1 MRPRAAERPHY
12 DVPVEDSRLRSLR
25 SAVVAEVLAGERPA
39 RELPRHYSDGA
50 DAFCRQAFR
59 EAVPGA
65 QPRGFALVAVGSYG
79 RRELCPGSD
88 LDLLLLHDR
97 RREVAQVAD
106 RIWYR
111 VWDSGVRLDHS
122 VRTPRG
128 ALSVARADL
137 RAALALL
144 DGRLVCGDKELAG
157 GLLVAVQEL
166 VVAHRR
172 RYVPAVLEAM
182 RDRHERFG
190 ELPYLLEPDLKESA
204 GGLRDLGVVRLL
216 ALTLPGTLVST
227 NRPAVLDGGH
237 DLLLATRAAL
247 HARTGNRSDRLVLQ
261 EQDEVASLL
270 GHRDADGLAAALAA
284 AGREIMGTCEDAG
297 RRAASALAGP
307 AARGGGREVLVDH
320 DVVLRDGEIAL
331 AHTAD
336 LSSDPAAV
344 LRVAAAAARH
354 TAPIA
359 PSTLERMA
367 TERPPLGHRW
377 PPAVR
382 DAFVSLLQYGSAATP
397 VLEMLD
403 RMGLLEWLVPEW
415 ALVRHRP
422 QRNAYHRYTVDRHLL
437 ETAAQA
443 ARLVREVERPD
454 LLLFAA
460 LLHDIGKGQPGD
472 HSESGEVIAG
482 EVARRIGLPARD
494 SSVLR
499 RVVKRHLLLADT
511 ATRRD
516 GNDPETIEQVAEA
529 VGDRLTLDLLAQL
542 TVADSLATGPTA
554 WGQWKARL
562 VATLVEN
569 VRAYLEGQPAEPP
582 AQRPPNPDL
591 IELVAAGHTP
601 VLVSVGA
608 SERDGPLAF
617 DEITVVAPDR
627 TGLFALAAGVL
638 ALHRLDIR
646 SATAYPAGEIAVELF
661 DVEHDPALP
670 VDPQQMEADLRDA
683 LAGNL
688 AITPRLQAL
697 EAAYSRH
704 RRPAAAAEPEV
715 RVLVRERAL
724 DNAAVLEVRAPDSRG
739 LLHRLALCLASAG
752 LDVVSARIATLGHE
766 VVDSFWVREQD
777 GSLPLPDRLD
787 AVKPALARAAR
798 P

>member
-1 MRPRAAERPHY
+1 M
-12 DVPVEDSRLRSLR
+12 EDSRLRSLR
-25 SAVVAEVLAGERPA
+25 SAVVAELLAGQLRA
-39 RELPRHYSDGA
+39 TELPRHYSDGA
-50 DAFCRQAFR
+50 DAFCRRAFR
-59 EAVPGA
+59 DAVPEPE
-65 QPRGFALVAVGSYG
+65 PRGFALVAVGGYG

-122 VRTPRG
+122 VRTPRE
-128 ALSVARADL
+128 ALAVARTDL

-144 DGRLVCGDKELAG
+144 DGRVVCGDEELAS
-157 GLLVAVQEL
+157 GLLAAVNEL

-216 ALTLPGTLVST
+216 ALALPGTLVST
-227 NRPAVLDGGH
+227 NRPAVLESAHG
-237 DLLLATRAAL
+237 LLLAARAAL

-270 GHRDADGLAAALAA
+270 GHRDADELAAALAA
-284 AGREIMGTCEDAG
+284 AGREVMGTCEDAR

-307 AARGGGREVLVDH
+307 AARGGGREVPVDRN
-320 DVVLRDGEIAL
+320 VVLRDGEIAL
-331 AHTAD
+331 AHAAD

-344 LRVAAAAARH
+344 LRVAAAAACH

-367 TERPPLGHRW
+367 AERPPLGSRW

-382 DAFVSLLQYGSAATP
+382 DAFVSLLEYGSAATP
-397 VLEMLD
+397 VLETLD
-403 RMGLLEWLVPEW
+403 RVGLLEWLLPEW
-415 ALVRHRP
+415 VQVRHRP

-437 ETAAQA
+437 ETVAQA
-443 ARLVREVERPD
+443 AQLLREVERPD

-460 LLHDIGKGQPGD
+460 LLHDIGKGRPGD

-482 EVARRIGLPARD
+482 EVARRAGLATRD
-494 SSVLR
+494 SAVLR
-499 RVVKRHLLLADT
+499 RLVKRHLLLADT

-516 GNDPETIEQVAEA
+516 VYDPETIEHVAEA

-554 WGQWKARL
+554 WGRWKARL
-562 VATLVEN
+562 VTALVEN

-582 AQRPPNPDL
+582 AAPRPSP
-591 IELVAAGHTP
+591 ELLELAAAGGTA
-601 VLVSVGA
+601 VAVSVDT
-608 SERDGPLAF
+608 ERDRAREL
-617 DEITVVAPDR
+617 DEITVVGPDR
-627 TGLFALAAGVL
+627 TGLFALVAGVL

-646 SATAYPAGEIAVELF
+646 SATAYPAGEVAVELF
-661 DVEHDPALP
+661 EVEHDPALQ
-670 VDPQQMEADLRDA
+670 VDPLQIEADLRDA
-683 LAGNL
+683 LAGRL
-688 AITPRLQAL
+688 AVTPRLQAI

-704 RRPAAAAEPEV
+704 RRPAAATEPEV
-715 RVLVRERAL
+715 RVLVGERAL

-739 LLHRLALCLASAG
+739 LLHRLALCLAAAG
-752 LDVVSARIATLGHE
+752 LDVVAARIATLGHE
-766 VVDSFWVREQD
+766 VVDSFYVREQD
-777 GSLPLPDRLD
+777 GSLPLPDRLESLR
-787 AVKPALARAAR
+787 PALARAAGGTLLAYGEPGPR
-798 P
+798 RG